1 MADPTDTTPATNSP
15 TTENPSAPK
24 DASPAPDSSDT
35 NSSTTPS
42 PSTEQT
48 PDADGGSL
56 LNPKEGK
63 DSDGSVANADDNGDP
78 DGAEGGEPNALFGA
92 PEDGTDYEIS
102 GLPDGITIDKDALAA
117 VTPLARELNLSNE
130 GLSKLAGVY
139 TENVLPGV
147 VQQMQNDLAAQAA
160 QVTKDWATDA
170 RASVVGGQNAA
181 GETVEADPVYA
192 GRTLAEVQQVSAKA
206 LDRFGGEGFREFL
219 DQHGLGNHPQMLRF
233 AFAAGSAIGE
243 DTSFERGGGVPSAPL
258 TREEKYYGKQN

>member
-1 MADPTDTTPATNSP
+1 MADPTDTTPETNSP

-24 DASPAPDSSDT
+24 VESPAPDSSDT
-35 NSSTTPS
+35 NSSTTES
-42 PSTEQT
+42 PSSDPT

-56 LNPKEGK
+56 LNPKPEDAQPEGEQGDDAK
-63 DSDGSVANADDNGDP
+63 TDEPPANA
-78 DGAEGGEPNALFGA
+78 AMFGA
-92 PEDGTDYEIS
+92 PEEGADYEIS
-102 GLPDGITIDKDALAA
+102 GLPEGITIDKEALAA

-170 RASVVGGQNAA
+170 RASVIGGQNAA
-181 GETVEADPVYA
+181 GETVEADAVYA